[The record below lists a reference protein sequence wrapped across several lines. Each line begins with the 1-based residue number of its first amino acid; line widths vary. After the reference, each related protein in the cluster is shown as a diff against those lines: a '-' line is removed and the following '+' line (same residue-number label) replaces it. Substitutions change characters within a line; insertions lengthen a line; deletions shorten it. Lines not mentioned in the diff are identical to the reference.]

1 MMVVKLAFVIELR
14 QAEHQALARRQIGKH
29 LGEQILN
36 HPERSDR
43 LAELLAFLGVFKGS
57 FECAHLDAG

>member
-1 MMVVKLAFVIELR
+1 MIVKLAFVIELR
-14 QAEHQALARRQIGKH
+14 QAEHQALASGQIGKH

-36 HPERSDR
+36 HLERGDR
-43 LAELLAFLGVFKGS
+43 LAELQSLLGVFEGC